1 MPSGSLINDP
11 AHWRKRCEELRT
23 LARDLQDAQAK
34 AIMLRIAD
42 DYERLAARADIRTDG
57 KGENS

>member
-1 MPSGSLINDP
+1 MRSGSLINDP

-23 LARDLQDAQAK
+23 FARNLHDARAK

-42 DYERLAARADIRTDG
+42 DYDRLAARADLRTDG
-57 KGENS
+57 KGDNS